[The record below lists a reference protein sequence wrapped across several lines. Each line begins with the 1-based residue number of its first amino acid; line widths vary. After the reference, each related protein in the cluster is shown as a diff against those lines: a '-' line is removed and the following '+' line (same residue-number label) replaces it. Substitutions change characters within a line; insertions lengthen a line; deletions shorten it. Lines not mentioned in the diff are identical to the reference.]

1 MRIYENIWKH
11 METYGNIWKHTN
23 TYENMR
29 KLRQAGSDLKMSPI
43 PSDSVG
49 I

>member
-11 METYGNIWKHTN
+11 ME